1 MRFSAKIVF
10 GTCMILAVCF
20 SAGGI
25 YMIQQNFQVAYDTAV
40 ENSTRQHILDRYSLE
55 SNLRNALENGREYN
69 EELVTEIAA
78 RMEHYADMNRKMIV
92 YETLDKD
99 VPLQEKSDAN
109 KEIWYTDIPRL
120 DSTMIAYMKNSRDE
134 FVVYEQGE
142 SHYLLIATTITI
154 AGHSVRLLNQ
164 YDISATYVER
174 ERQLREFIWLD
185 SMILVLSLLLVL
197 LFSLLLTRNIK
208 KLSRVS
214 SRIAE
219 GEYSQR
225 TRIISRDEIGELSR
239 NFDAMAEAVECQI
252 AKLNEEIEAREQF
265 VSDFSH
271 ELKTPMTAM
280 MGYSKLLLGREP
292 EEELRQKAV
301 DYIYRECKRL
311 KTLSAALLQMLGMTE
326 EEIICKRLYT
336 SFIGQR
342 VYEVCEAGLSYAVL
356 SVELDEEV
364 IVTDAEL
371 FLTLLRNL
379 IENAD
384 HACVDCGNGRIRL
397 SGEKQNDGYLFTIS
411 DNGCGI
417 AKEELEQITRA
428 FYMVDK
434 SRSRQEGG
442 SGLGLA
448 ICDRICEVL
457 GITMSIESE
466 EGEGT
471 RVKLLLP
478 RSEQRGEMCNEKL

>member
-10 GTCMILAVCF
+10 GTCMILAICF

-78 RMEHYADMNRKMIV
+78 RMDNYADTNRKMLV
-92 YETLDKD
+92 YE
-99 VPLQEKSDAN
+99 PLHKNTHLQNESNAN

-120 DSTMIAYMKNSRDE
+120 DATMIDYMKDSNDE
-134 FVVYEQGE
+134 FVIYEQGE
-142 SHYLLIATTITI
+142 FHYLLIATTITI

-164 YDISATYVER
+164 YDISATYLER
-174 ERQLREFIWLD
+174 ERQLKEFIWLD

-214 SRIAE
+214 SRIAK
-219 GEYSQR
+219 GEYSQC
-225 TRIISRDEIGELSR
+225 TKIASRDEIGELSR
-239 NFDAMAEAVECQI
+239 NFDVMAEAVECQI
-252 AKLNEEIEAREQF
+252 AKLNQEIEAREQF

-280 MGYSKLLLGREP
+280 MGYSKLLLGKEP
-292 EEELRQKAV
+292 DEGIRQKAV

-311 KTLSAALLQMLGMTE
+311 KTLSGALLQMLGMTE
-326 EEIICKRLYT
+326 DEIVCKKLYT

-342 VYEVCEAGLSYAVL
+342 VYEVCEAGLCHAVL
-356 SVELDEEV
+356 SVELADAM

-371 FLTLLRNL
+371 ILTLLRNL

-384 HACVDCGNGRIRL
+384 HACVNRENGRIRL
-397 SGEKQNDGYLFTIS
+397 LGEEQNNGYMFTIC

-417 AKEELEQITRA
+417 PKEELKQITRA

-466 EGEGT
+466 EEEGT
-471 RVKLLLP
+471 RVMLLLP
-478 RSEQRGEMCNEKL
+478 KSEQKGEDV